1 MFLMRLSENTFSL
14 LVWDGLNSRSGTF
27 LGSSDWLIT
36 LSVPSS
42 LLFLTP
48 MGWKLP
54 ANRMEMS
61 QKLFLKD
68 ISIGSQPQ
76 PVTSVPV
83 CPSQKMTGDSI
94 GSEMSLTVPLPAVE
108 NVSLVPQLQSV
119 SFIPKKSFFL
129 SAGRAERTLSRALR
143 SFGAVFEEG
152 LLHHCRAAHDST
164 TRALLQFR
172 CWGYIFYMG
181 L

>member
-1 MFLMRLSENTFSL
+1 
-14 LVWDGLNSRSGTF
+14 
-27 LGSSDWLIT
+27 
-36 LSVPSS
+36 
-42 LLFLTP
+42 
-48 MGWKLP
+48 
-54 ANRMEMS
+54 
-61 QKLFLKD
+61 
-68 ISIGSQPQ
+68 
-76 PVTSVPV
+76 
-83 CPSQKMTGDSI
+83 MTGDSI

-172 CWGYIFYMG
+172 CWTTFSILDFKVQQILWLAQRPRLNKDFVCWKSYNLFLNRIFFLPFLPSNAWKTMPF
-181 L
+181 LFTIFQLEAEWE